1 MKKKILVVDDDKIML
16 KMLDKSLSGNGFSLA
31 QAANG
36 KDAVFIAKTWQPDL
50 IVLDIMMPEMDGCE
64 AAEILKRDPN
74 TKDIPIIFL
83 TSLLSKAEED
93 KSSGCPGRTYLAK
106 PFDEPKLLE
115 EIRRQMEGSQ
125 A

>member
-16 KMLDKSLSGNGFSLA
+16 KMLDKSLSGNGYSLA
-31 QAANG
+31 QAATG
-36 KDAVFIAKTWQPDL
+36 KDAVFLAKTWRPDL

-74 TKDIPIIFL
+74 TRDIPIIFL
-83 TSLLSKAEED
+83 TSLLSKGEEG
-93 KSSGCPGRTYLAK
+93 KKTACTGQIYLAK

-115 EIRRQMEGSQ
+115 EIRRQTE
-125 A
+125 